1 MTATTI
7 LLVALSWLAAS
18 LVVGLLV
25 GRVLRHCDLQAPT
38 EVCVEPGCSRPA
50 THERTVG
57 MTTTAVPA
65 GDPDGFSWVVE
76 RVCRRHGGVER

>member
-1 MTATTI
+1 MTPTQI
-7 LLVALSWLAAS
+7 VSVLAAWVVTS
-18 LVVGLLV
+18 LVVGLAV
-25 GRVLRHCDLQAPT
+25 GRVLREVDYPM
-38 EVCVEPGCSRPA
+38 VCVEPECNRPA

-57 MTTTAVPA
+57 VTTTAVPA